1 MMILLLVLVC
11 SGCKKTEAPLL
22 LKEIGPSKTKT
33 GQGFNPQA
41 HGESAMW
48 AKVQNATDTTVIM
61 WGETKLPTFKQAE
74 GFLTVPVSKGLYAK
88 AGQYNIYLLD
98 TKTGAKSNSL
108 VFTVE

>member
-1 MMILLLVLVC
+1 MQ
-11 SGCKKTEAPLL
+11 A
-22 LKEIGPSKTKT
+22 

-48 AKVQNATDTTVIM
+48 ATVQNATDTTVIV

-74 GFLTVPVSKGLYAK
+74 GVLTAPVPKELYAK
-88 AGQYNIYLLD
+88 PGEYNIYLLD
-98 TKTGAKSNSL
+98 TDTGAKSNSV